1 MIIRNATID
10 DLHQIVNIER
20 TCFPAAEAAPEKSMR
35 ERIETFSDGF
45 LVAVIESKLV
55 GFINGAV
62 NNSRTIKDEHFAD
75 MTHHLD
81 DGDVIAVY
89 GLDVLPEYQNNGYAA
104 ELMNAFID
112 YARTGKRS
120 YVILTCK
127 EHLIHYYERFGFKND
142 GLSDS
147 EHGGAK
153 WYDMTLTL

>member
-20 TCFPAAEAAPEKSMR
+20 TCFPAAEAAPEQSMC

-45 LVAVIESKLV
+45 IVAEKDGALI
-55 GFINGAV
+55 GFINGAA

-75 MTHHLD
+75 MSHHLD
-81 DGDVIAVY
+81 DGEVIAVY
-89 GLDVLPEYQNNGYAA
+89 GLDVLPEYQNNGYAG
-104 ELMNAFID
+104 ELMNAFIA
-112 YARTGKRS
+112 YARSSNRA

-142 GLSDS
+142 GPSES